1 MAQAEAKNAFDGIRP
16 VSEAVA
22 AKPGALDEGNL
33 GAKTC
38 GDTGG
43 DEPAVPP
50 PMTTRSMADDMGAA

>member
-43 DEPAVPP
+43 DEPGGA
-50 PMTTRSMADDMGAA
+50 TADDHKVHGR